1 VPKPVQRRTALR
13 GGRLVRVAGAGQG
26 RHHGIPTDAAQTA
39 PDRTDCHEE
48 GAMRGSRAF
57 LRGTIHPRLLVA
69 GAVAALL
76 LGSVPASAAD
86 GGVKTSQRAMLTA
99 VGAGVTV
106 EALITVGE
114 TAGDEGYIF
123 ESIPD
128 GISISTRGQGTVEV
142 FVNHETSTVPF
153 PYTPSAPTEANSQND
168 FDNAQLSRLIL
179 NQKSAGV
186 QTGKL
191 VIASNEDFQRFCSN
205 FLATAAQGFDRELLF
220 TNEESVDWVNRAGK
234 AWPATI
240 GADEA
245 RQSGV
250 VVAHDI
256 KTGRTRP
263 IWGMG
268 RHNHENSVAIP
279 GFDDLVLLSGD
290 DTFTNNP
297 SQSQLYSYI
306 APSAGAVW
314 NDQGG
319 LWAFKSDDLARQKY
333 EQFVPGD
340 TTAVP
345 GHFIEVPRLIA
356 TGRNPDGSEVMAAD
370 VPAADGGP
378 FPLPPNDGTW
388 QRDPNGIGIDGPQWV
403 LEKWSQLNGVFNFI
417 RVEDI
422 AYDKRPGMSNVVYVV
437 DSGRGTAPAVAPFS
451 GPGISTNGRVWK
463 MVLDPNDPT
472 VVTGMSILI
481 EGDDH
486 PVKTIGEIHQ
496 PDNIE
501 STANALYLTEDPGS
515 SQQFNFTPAQLADPN
530 RTEARLWQYRFDT
543 GLATVAAKVDQSSD
557 EGGTDVDAASKGNLG
572 AWESSGVVDA
582 SAAFGPGAFLINVQ
596 AHTLWVAKA
605 PGDDN
610 VAPAGPDFTYKKEG
624 GQLLLVRIPN
634 G

>member
-1 VPKPVQRRTALR
+1 MRPAATFARAVPVRALV
-13 GGRLVRVAGAGQG
+13 LGA
-26 RHHGIPTDAAQTA
+26 I
-39 PDRTDCHEE
+39 
-48 GAMRGSRAF
+48 
-57 LRGTIHPRLLVA
+57 
-69 GAVAALL
+69 AALL
-76 LGSVPASAAD
+76 LGTVPVSAAD
-86 GGVKTSQRAMLTA
+86 GGVKTSQAAMLTP
-99 VGAGVTV
+99 VGDGVTV

-114 TAGDEGYIF
+114 PAGDDGYIF

-128 GISISTRGQGTVEV
+128 GIAISTRGNGTVEV
-142 FVNHETSTVPF
+142 YVNHETSTVPF
-153 PYTPSAPTEANSQND
+153 PYTPAAPTEANSQND
-168 FDNAQLSRLIL
+168 FDNAQLSQLIL

-186 QTGKL
+186 QTGKM
-191 VIASNEDFQRFCSN
+191 VITSSQNFQRFCSN
-205 FLATAAQGFDRELLF
+205 FLATAREGFDRELLF

-256 KTGRTRP
+256 KTNKTRA

-279 GFDDLVLLSGD
+279 GFDDVVLLSGD

-297 SQSQLYSYI
+297 SQSQLFSYI
-306 APSAGAVW
+306 ARDADAVW
-314 NDQGG
+314 NETGS
-319 LWAFKSDDLARQKY
+319 LWAFKSTTAGYTKY
-333 EQFVPGD
+333 EHFVPND
-340 TTAVP
+340 TTAIQ
-345 GHFIEVPRLIA
+345 GEFIAVPRNIA
-356 TGRNPDGSEVMAAD
+356 EGRNADGTELMAAD
-370 VPAADGGP
+370 VG

-388 QRDPNGIGIDGPQWV
+388 QRDPNGVGIDGPQWV
-403 LEKWSQLNGVFNFI
+403 LEKWSQDHGVFNFI

-422 AYDKRPGMSNVVYVV
+422 AYDKRPGMSNIVYVV
-437 DSGRGTAPAVAPFS
+437 DSGRGTAPVQPPPPADPVPTF
-451 GPGISTNGRVWK
+451 GPGLSTNGRVWK
-463 MVLDPNDPT
+463 MVLDPDDPKR
-472 VVTGMSILI
+472 VTSMSVLI
-481 EGDDH
+481 EGDDA

-501 STANALYLTEDPGS
+501 STANALYITEDPGS

-530 RTEARLWQYRFDT
+530 RTEGRLWQYRLV
-543 GLATVAAKVDQSSD
+543 GGATSVVAKVDQSAD
-557 EGGTDVDAASKGNLG
+557 EGPTDVDAASRGNLG

-582 SAAFGPGAFLINVQ
+582 SAAFGPGAFLVTVQ
-596 AHTLWVAKA
+596 AHSFWVAKA
-605 PGDDN
+605 PGDNN